1 MATVATID
9 IFGVETHPDV
19 RVVVIDGTLDESNLD
34 DFKAKIDPLVADPE
48 VRCVI
53 LNCKQLRYIN
63 SKIVGFLASTYSQIS
78 ERGGKLIMAESSE
91 TIADI
96 ISMVGLNMII
106 EQAASTEEALSM
118 VASAGPAVTPSTVT
132 QTTQNE
138 AAVSETIS
146 IPVSP
151 SPVVALAEMP
161 LPASPASDTITA
173 PVPPAASSEA
183 LPTPA
188 PLETFQRPV
197 EPVSPEPEPEP
208 PAVTVTSGGLRLTK
222 SAEMTLSGEAQIS
235 IKPGSAAVVTPAE
248 PELVPASP
256 IEVATPVTSEIPASP
271 LVASPMVNDEPVL
284 PSLGASSVQSEQPLS
299 VAEPSVSSASSSRI
313 DVQSENQQEVV
324 LMLGLPRE
332 SPGQGGDVFMTE
344 DESIKVQ
351 MVSDSFGRRIEIRF
365 KPGQYF
371 FDGKTETTTPPS
383 NNMILPNERSKK
395 SFLGSLFGKK

>member
-34 DFKAKIDPLVADPE
+34 DFKAKLDPLVADQE

-78 ERGGKLIMAESSE
+78 ERGGKLIMAESNE

-106 EQAASTEEALSM
+106 EQAASTEEALTM
-118 VASAGPAVTPSTVT
+118 VSAGGPTVMTPPTST
-132 QTTQNE
+132 QTTQND
-138 AAVSETIS
+138 AAVAETIS
-146 IPVSP
+146 IPVSQAP
-151 SPVVALAEMP
+151 AAPVENQVAQVPVTPAVPQTETS
-161 LPASPASDTITA
+161 LPAAVETE
-173 PVPPAASSEA
+173 VPEVQ
-183 LPTPA
+183 
-188 PLETFQRPV
+188 TFQRPV
-197 EPVSPEPEPEP
+197 EPVSHEPEP
-208 PAVTVTSGGLRLTK
+208 PAVTVTAGGLRLTK
-222 SAEMTLSGEAQIS
+222 SGEMTLSGESPLS
-235 IKPGSAAVVTPAE
+235 IKPDPAVVVAPPEPAISHPTPVGMA
-248 PELVPASP
+248 VPA
-256 IEVATPVTSEIPASP
+256 VTSENTAP
-271 LVASPMVNDEPVL
+271 LSAVPVAAPDPVVASVNSAVQQPTPV
-284 PSLGASSVQSEQPLS
+284 VEQP
-299 VAEPSVSSASSSRI
+299 VSSMSNDSSSSRI
-313 DVQSENQQEVV
+313 DVQSQNQQEVV

-332 SPGQGGDVFMTE
+332 SPGQGADVFMTE

-351 MVSDSFGRRIEIRF
+351 MVNDSFGRRIEIRF

-371 FDGKTETTTPPS
+371 FDGKTEAAAPPPS
-383 NNMILPNERSKK
+383 HNMILPDERPKK